1 MRQGRIL
8 TLLTDAERLLLVYKT
23 PIIHGALHVYYSAL
37 VTMPSCL
44 LLEETAL
51 HDGHGIPVL
60 VTKRAPGW
68 GLRETILEA
77 ESIVSCIAYSPNS
90 KLIASVSLTI
100 DEVQVW
106 DVATGTSLHKMSVP
120 DAEVDASSYFTSI
133 AFSPNSQWVAS
144 ASTDRTVRLWDVV
157 TGSQHHVMR
166 GHTSWARCV
175 AFSPDGTIIVSGSDD
190 STLRIWDVGTGA
202 ERLTMTGH
210 TATVKSL
217 AFAPDGQTIVSASR
231 DGTLRVWDVHT
242 GTELHIMAG
251 DEEELRCVAFSPN
264 GATIAS
270 GSHTETLQLWSAT
283 SSTQQHALEGHT
295 LGVRSLAFSP
305 DSRSIVSCDGVGVVR
320 IWDVTTGIEKWRVEE
335 NYVVSTVTY
344 SSDGKSFAMGL
355 WAGTIRIRDAN
366 TSVATHSG
374 IRLYGGDIE
383 PIVFSPGGLLIAF
396 QTGYGNQTVRIWDVI
411 TGTERHVVEVGCSVY
426 SIAFSPDNRTI
437 ACGQSNGAVQV
448 WDVASGSKQSS
459 MIASGA
465 DSVAFSSDGNSL
477 VSYSSW
483 DGVAHVWDV
492 ATGANRHIL
501 TRPVASEKLSM
512 SVAFSADGTVI
523 TARESHGICAVIGF
537 WDITTAR
544 PKYTEST
551 SSHEQTP
558 ATDDFHTSKQHRF
571 EGYSSAWIRHHV
583 GQEEPTYI
591 CWIPQEHRG
600 TLAYNGTKVCIGAED
615 SDGTGMIMILDFSPV
630 EILQHTV

>member
-344 SSDGKSFAMGL
+344 SSDGKSFAMGS

-366 TSVATHSG
+366 TSVAARSG
-374 IRLYGGDIE
+374 RRLYGGNIE
-383 PIVFSPGGLLIAF
+383 LIAFSPDGLLIAF
-396 QTGYGNQTVRIWDVI
+396 QTGDDVRIWDVI
-411 TGTERHVVEVGCSVY
+411 TGTERHVVEVGDSVY
-426 SIAFSPDNRTI
+426 SIAFSPDNKII

-459 MIASGA
+459 MIDQHASGA
-465 DSVAFSSDGNSL
+465 DSVAFSSDGNSV
-477 VSYSSW
+477 VSYSSL

-492 ATGANRHIL
+492 AIGANQRIL
-501 TRPVASEKLSM
+501 TRPIASDEFRM
-512 SVAFSADGTVI
+512 PMPVAFSADDTVI
-523 TARESHGICAVIGF
+523 TVRKSHGIRAVVGF
-537 WDITTAR
+537 WDMTTAQS
-544 PKYTEST
+544 KYTELT
-551 SSHEQTP
+551 SPHEQTP
-558 ATDDFHTSKQHRF
+558 ATDDCHTSKQHRF
-571 EGYSSAWIRHHV
+571 EGWSSAWIRHHV
-583 GQEEPTYI
+583 GQEEPTYV
-591 CWIPQEHRG
+591 CWIPQERRG
-600 TLAYNGTKVCIGAED
+600 TLAYSGAKVCIGAQ
-615 SDGTGMIMILDFSPV
+615 DGSGTIMILDFSPV
-630 EILQHTV
+630 QILQHTE